1 MSEITM
7 IVPDEILTALE
18 TTPERFAIELRLAGA
33 IKLYE
38 IGEIS
43 SGAAASLAGIPKPLF
58 LEQLADYGVDTFQ
71 TTEAD
76 LRREKRLE

>member
-7 IVPDEILTALE
+7 IVPDEILSALE
-18 TTPERFAIELRLAGA
+18 TTPERFALELRLAGA

-43 SGAAASLAGIPKPLF
+43 SGAAASLAGIPTPLF
-58 LEQLADYGVDTFQ
+58 LERLADYGVDTFQ

>member
-7 IVPDEILTALE
+7 IVPDEILSALE
-18 TTPERFAIELRLAGA
+18 TTPERFALELRLAGA

-58 LEQLADYGVDTFQ
+58 LERLADYGVDTFQ

>member
-58 LEQLADYGVDTFQ
+58 LERLADYGVDTFQ

>member
-58 LEQLADYGVDTFQ
+58 LERLADYGVDTFQ

-76 LRREKRLE
+76 LRREKRLD

>member
-7 IVPDEILTALE
+7 IVPDEILSALE

-58 LEQLADYGVDTFQ
+58 LERLADYGVDTFRM
-71 TTEAD
+71 TEDD